1 MSTNVPD
8 IKFTLTGI
16 VLPSEADILAGVL
29 ADMNSAAG
37 GNLSQSLTSPQ
48 GQQAQ
53 SLAAIIG
60 SKNDEIAEIVNQVD
74 PDNSDGQ
81 WQDAIGRIYFMTR
94 NPATGTIVTAQCTG
108 LVGTVIPAGSLAQ
121 DVNGFRYASTG
132 DVTIGPTGS
141 VDAQFQCL
149 TTGPID
155 CGVGEL
161 SVIYQAV
168 IGWESVSNSA
178 AGTPGT
184 DVESRTDFEWRR
196 RNSVGIN
203 SSNSPQAIFAAVLDV
218 DGVVDAYV
226 TDNPTGAVV
235 NTGATNYPIA
245 AHSVYV
251 AVAGGAD
258 ADIAQAIWSKKSLGC
273 DYNGSTEFVLSDT
286 SYPIPYPTYTVK
298 WVTPTAVPIFISV
311 NLANSVALPSDIVT
325 QVQNAVLAAFNGT
338 DGGQRARI
346 GSTIYAGRY
355 YSGIGNIATGVEI
368 ISITIGQAA
377 DPTGSSTTMGIDQL
391 PTLDPADIVVTLS

>member
-8 IKFTLTGI
+8 IQFTLTGI
-16 VLPSEADILAGVL
+16 VLPSEADILAGIL

-74 PDNSDGQ
+74 PDNADGQ

-94 NPATGTIVTAQCTG
+94 NPATGTIVTAQCSG

-121 DVNGFRYASTG
+121 DVNGFRYSSTA
-132 DVTIGPTGS
+132 DATIGSTGS
-141 VDAQFQCL
+141 VNVEFQCL

-161 SVIYQAV
+161 NVIYQAV

-203 SSNSPQAIFAAVLDV
+203 SSNSPQAIFAAVLAV

-226 TDNPTGAVV
+226 TDNPTSAAV

-251 AVAGGAD
+251 AVAGGAA

-273 DYNGSTEFVLSDT
+273 DYNGSTEYVLSDT
-286 SYPIPYPTYTVK
+286 TYPIPYPTYTVK
-298 WVTPTAVPIFISV
+298 WVTPTPVPIYISV
-311 NLANSVALPSDIVT
+311 NLANSVALPSDIVA
-325 QVQNAVLAAFNGT
+325 QVQNAVVAAFNGT

-355 YSGIGNIATGVEI
+355 YAGIGNIATGVEI
-368 ISITIGQAA
+368 IAITIGQAA
-377 DPTGSSTTMGIDQL
+377 SPTGSSTTMGIDQL